1 MITLAFVTSIE
12 TIQSGGKPIRVHVD
26 EPAGKGP
33 FRAVLMLHGAGGNV
47 YFWLDHIAP
56 EIAKLGIAVY
66 AVHYFDATGTKF
78 ASAAVLADGVSIP
91 LWLQTVRDTLAWI
104 RSRPCV
110 DAKRIGLLG
119 ISLGGFIALALG
131 TEDAPGGVKL
141 RAIVDLAGGLAP
153 PWDAMATSAFP
164 PTLIVHGENDPVVP
178 VQNALT
184 LDALLTRL
192 HVEHQLHTFPHEGHW
207 FSLAAQVDLLHGIAG
222 FLDERL

>member
-1 MITLAFVTSIE
+1 VTSIE

-26 EPAGKGP
+26 EPEGDGP

-78 ASAAVLADGVSIP
+78 ASAAVLNDSVSIP
-91 LWLQTVRDTLAWI
+91 LWLQVVRDTLHWI
-104 RSRPCV
+104 QTRPRV
-110 DAKRIGLLG
+110 AANRIALIGL
-119 ISLGGFIALALG
+119 SLGGFIALALG
-131 TEDAPGGVKL
+131 TEAAPGGVMLK
-141 RAIVDLAGGLAP
+141 AIVDVAGGLAP
-153 PWDAMATSAFP
+153 PWDALATSAFP

-178 VQNALT
+178 VENALT

-192 HVEHQLHTFPHEGHW
+192 KVEHELHTFPHEGHW
-207 FSLAAQVDLLHGIAG
+207 FSLAAQADLLHGIAG

>member
-1 MITLAFVTSIE
+1 MTSVE
-12 TIQSGGKPIRVHVD
+12 TIQSGGKPIRVHVE
-26 EPAGKGP
+26 EPEGVGP

-56 EIAKLGIAVY
+56 QIAQLGVAVY
-66 AVHYFDATGTKF
+66 AVHYFDGTGTKY

-91 LWLQTVRDTLAWI
+91 FWLQTVRDTLAWI
-104 RSRPCV
+104 RERPGV
-110 DAKRIGLLG
+110 DGGRIGLLG

-131 TEDAPGGVKL
+131 TEAEPGGVKL
-141 RAIVDLAGGLAP
+141 KAIVDISGGLAP
-153 PWDAMATSAFP
+153 PWDAMATGEFP

-178 VQNALT
+178 VENALT

-192 HVEHQLHTFPHEGHW
+192 KVEHELHTFPHEGHW

-222 FLDERL
+222 FLQERL